1 MNTTSHRPRATQ
13 WRTLISGMLLASTA
27 AFSPLHAQAPTPA
40 AAPVPATTESPDTI
54 TPASAP
60 TGTLDAARVDTFLD
74 GLVPYLM
81 AQGDLAGAVVTVV
94 ENGRVVT
101 ERGFGFSDVEKRT
114 PVDPK
119 TTLFRPGSISKL
131 FVWTSVMQLVEQG
144 KLDLDADIN
153 TYLDIKVPAKGEPIT
168 LRQIM
173 THTSGLEERMR
184 YLIVLGP
191 DHPANRDNY
200 LKDWVPNQ
208 ISAPGTTPAYSN
220 YATGIASYIVERV
233 SGQRFED
240 YARQHI
246 LQPLDMQYA
255 SFEQKLPAELLPHAA
270 KGYLLGSGKTYPAE
284 KNTAPG
290 VGGLYASGSAMSR
303 FMMATL
309 SHGELDGQR
318 IMRAETNA
326 QMLTPQAAILPH
338 LPRMTLGWMAS
349 DTGGYDTRSHGGT
362 MLFFYSWLWMI
373 PERNIG
379 VFVSTNSV
387 GRDAAGSAL
396 RAQVWE
402 RFVENFLPTLPIE
415 RAGPGVDAATAR
427 EHAAALAGV
436 NWQSTRR
443 SDSSYLRMLSL
454 FAPTR
459 VHLQEDGTITVDGQ
473 KGLNGQ
479 LLRWREVSP
488 WLWQQEN
495 GRGLL
500 EVKVKD
506 GRPVYFSG
514 GPFASVFGF
523 EPIPGWRSPAW
534 LRPALFV
541 ALGLLTLSA
550 VLRIGG
556 VFVRRYYRAI
566 APVEGRGLRWL
577 QTLAL
582 TTQLGTM
589 IAWALYVKSIA
600 GPGAISSYTNGP
612 LILVQALSWLSVI
625 AAIALVWVAVRAPA
639 SWPRVR
645 RYGAWVVALAGLVV
659 AFVAITQ
666 RLISTGLQL

>member
-1 MNTTSHRPRATQ
+1 MTSTTSRRH
-13 WRTLISGMLLASTA
+13 WRSLAGGLLLASA
-27 AFSPLHAQAPTPA
+27 SLFSPLQAQPAAPA
-40 AAPVPATTESPDTI
+40 AAPAASNDDALT
-54 TPASAP
+54 ASAAP
-60 TGTLDAARVDTFLD
+60 AAGTLDAARVNTFLD

-81 AQGDLAGAVVTVV
+81 ANGDLAGAVVTVV
-94 ENGRVVT
+94 QNGKVVT
-101 ERGFGFSDVEKRT
+101 ERGFGYSDVENRT

-153 TYLDIKVPAKGEPIT
+153 TYLDIKVPAKGDPVT

-208 ISAPGTTPAYSN
+208 IFKPGTRPAYSN

-240 YARQHI
+240 YAKQHI
-246 LQPLDMQYA
+246 LQPLGMQYA

-270 KGYLLGSGKTYPAE
+270 KGYLLGSGKNYPAE

-290 VGGLYASGSAMSR
+290 VGGLYASGSAMAR

-309 SHGELDGQR
+309 NHGELDGQR
-318 IMRAETNA
+318 IMSAETNA

-338 LPRMTLGWMAS
+338 LPRMALGWMAS

-362 MLFFYSWLWMI
+362 MLFFYSWLWLI
-373 PERNIG
+373 PEHNIG
-379 VFVSTNSV
+379 VFISTNSV

-415 RAGPGVDAATAR
+415 AAGPGVDAETAR
-427 EHAAALAGV
+427 AHAAALAGV
-436 NWQSTRR
+436 NWQNTRR
-443 SDSSYLRMLSL
+443 SDSSYLRMLTL
-454 FAPTR
+454 FSPIR
-459 VHLQEDGTITVDGQ
+459 VHPQSDGTITVDGQ

-500 EVKVKD
+500 EVKVEN

-523 EPIPGWRSPAW
+523 EPMPGWRSPSW
-534 LRPALFV
+534 LRPALI
-541 ALGLLTLSA
+541 ASLLLLTLSA
-550 VLRIGG
+550 VLRIGA
-556 VFVRRYYRAI
+556 VFVRRYYSAN
-566 APVEGRGLRWL
+566 APSESRGLRLL
-577 QTLAL
+577 QTVSITILL
-582 TTQLGTM
+582 SGLVG
-589 IAWALYVKSIA
+589 WVLYVKSIS
-600 GPGAISSYTNGP
+600 GPGDISSYTNGP
-612 LILVQALSWLSVI
+612 LIMVQALSWLGVL
-625 AAIALVWVAVRAPA
+625 AALALLWVAIRQPA

-645 RYGAWVVALAGLVV
+645 RFGSWVVAIAGLIV
-659 AFVAITQ
+659 AFAAATQ
-666 RLISTGLQL
+666 QLLTTGLQL

>member
-1 MNTTSHRPRATQ
+1 MTAQRSHARR
-13 WRTLISGMLLASTA
+13 WRGLACTLLLATTTVV
-27 AFSPLHAQAPTPA
+27 SPLHAQAPAAPA
-40 AAPVPATTESPDTI
+40 ATPSAEPAPVAAQAAPA
-54 TPASAP
+54 A

-94 ENGRVVT
+94 ENGKVVT
-101 ERGFGFSDVEKRT
+101 ERGFGYSDVEKRT

-131 FVWTSVMQLVEQG
+131 FVWTAVMQLVEQG
-144 KLDLDADIN
+144 KLDLDTDIN
-153 TYLDIKVPAKGEPIT
+153 TYLDIKVPAKGKPVT

-200 LKDWVPNQ
+200 LKEWVPNQ
-208 ISAPGTTPAYSN
+208 IFDPGTRPAYSN

-233 SGQRFED
+233 SGQTFEE

-246 LQPLDMQYA
+246 LQPLGMQYA
-255 SFEQKLPAELLPHAA
+255 SFQQKLPADLLPHAA
-270 KGYLLGSGKTYPAE
+270 KGYLLGSGKSYPAE
-284 KNTAPG
+284 KNTTPG
-290 VGGLYASGSAMSR
+290 VGGLYASGSAMAR

-309 SHGELDGQR
+309 NHGELDGQR
-318 IMRAETNA
+318 ILSEDTTA

-379 VFVSTNSV
+379 VFISTNSV

-402 RFVENFLPTLPIE
+402 RFVENFLPTQPIQA
-415 RAGPGVDAATAR
+415 AGPGVDADTAR
-427 EHAAALAGV
+427 AHAAALAGV
-436 NWQSTRR
+436 TWQGTRR
-443 SDSSYLRMLSL
+443 SDSSYLRLLSL
-454 FAPTR
+454 FAPVR
-459 VHLQEDGTITVDGQ
+459 VHAQDDGSITVDGQ

-500 EVKVKD
+500 EVKIED
-506 GRPVYFSG
+506 GRPVYFAA

-523 EPIPGWRSPAW
+523 EPMPGWRSPAW
-534 LRPALFV
+534 LRPAVIV
-541 ALGLLTLSA
+541 ALGLLVLSA

-556 VFVRRYYRAI
+556 VFVRRYYGAS
-566 APVEGRGLRWL
+566 APLEGRGLRRL
-577 QTLAL
+577 QTLSITVL
-582 TTQLGTM
+582 LGTVV
-589 IAWALYVKSIA
+589 AWVLYLKSIA
-600 GPGAISSYTNGP
+600 APGAISSYSNAP
-612 LILVQALSWLSVI
+612 LIALQALSWLAVL
-625 AAIALVWVAVRAPA
+625 AGLALAWVAIRQPA
-639 SWPRVR
+639 SWPRLR
-645 RYGAWVVALAGLVV
+645 RFGSWVVALSGLIA

-666 RLISTGLQL
+666 RLVSTGVQL